1 MPPLKPVSPMSFR
14 LSSDRAGQQTNFTSI
29 AWFSKWIALAT
40 ILMVCSGCASSIY
53 GWQSRTNST
62 PLPASFDHN
71 VFEEQAVALFPAV
84 TAPGLRGN
92 EAALSYYLDDIL
104 RKLAPTW
111 RTVSPKDT
119 VTRINQQGL
128 ADGYITLMQTH
139 EQSNMFDRNLLKP
152 VAAALGARYVFQPR
166 LAFLVQTMTDR
177 WKVPAFDVRV
187 SQTRSSIMRLSLQLW
202 DAESG
207 ELVWA
212 SVAETNM
219 ANEAVSQDPVYLEDI
234 ARATLGSMISDLLHG
249 KTASQYTP
257 LNTFLNDLIQE
268 AMPKEKSDDLGR
280 ETSPPA
286 DTDTI
291 RR

>member
-1 MPPLKPVSPMSFR
+1 MT
-14 LSSDRAGQQTNFTSI
+14 G
-29 AWFSKWIALAT
+29 FSRWISLAS

-62 PLPASFDHN
+62 PVSSSFHHE
-71 VFEEQAVALFPAV
+71 VFEEQAVALFPTV
-84 TAPGLRGN
+84 TVPALRGN
-92 EAALSYYLDDIL
+92 EVAISYYLDEIL
-104 RKLAPTW
+104 HKLAPTW
-111 RTVSPKDT
+111 RTVSPKFI

-128 ADGYITLMQTH
+128 AEAYTKLMQDH
-139 EQSNMFDRNLLKP
+139 EQSSIFDRNLLGK
-152 VAAALGARYVFQPR
+152 VGAALGARYVFQPR
-166 LAFLVQTMTDR
+166 LAFFLQTMTDR
-177 WKVPAFDVRV
+177 WKIPALDIRV

-202 DAESG
+202 DTENG
-207 ELVWA
+207 ELVWG

-268 AMPKEKSDDLGR
+268 AMPKEKSDK
-280 ETSPPA
+280 
-286 DTDTI
+286 TD
-291 RR
+291 R

>member
-1 MPPLKPVSPMSFR
+1 MDDLPLTITLLVAGYLIGSLPMGVIVAR
-14 LSSDRAGQQTNFTSI
+14 I
-29 AWFSKWIALAT
+29 
-40 ILMVCSGCASSIY
+40 SG
-53 GWQSRTNST
+53 GTD
-62 PLPASFDHN
+62 P
-71 VFEEQAVALFPAV
+71 
-84 TAPGLRGN
+84 
-92 EAALSYYLDDIL
+92 
-104 RKLAPTW
+104 
-111 RTVSPKDT
+111 RTVGSGRTGGTNALRAMGWPRALL
-119 VTRINQQGL
+119 VGL
-128 ADGYITLMQTH
+128 LDLGKGAVPI
-139 EQSNMFDRNLLKP
+139 LLAGALGGP
-152 VAAALGARYVFQPR
+152 VAVQALTGVAAVLGARYVFQPR
-166 LAFLVQTMTDR
+166 LAFLLQTMTDR
-177 WKVPAFDVRV
+177 WKVPALDIRV

-268 AMPKEKSDDLGR
+268 AMPKEKSNDSGK

-286 DTDTI
+286 DKDTI